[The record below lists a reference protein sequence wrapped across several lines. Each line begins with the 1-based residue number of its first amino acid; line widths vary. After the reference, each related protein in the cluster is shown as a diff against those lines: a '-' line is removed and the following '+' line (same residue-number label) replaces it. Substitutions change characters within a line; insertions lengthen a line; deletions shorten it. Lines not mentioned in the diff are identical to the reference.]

1 MGMDP
6 ADDPEDVNLRGQCV
20 GTREQT
26 TEEEIEIDESDDV
39 EPFQTAPSPKLP
51 SAKIV

>member
-6 ADDPEDVNLRGQCV
+6 ADDPENVNLRGQCV
-20 GTREQT
+20 GNREQT

-39 EPFQTAPSPKLP
+39 EPLQTVLSPELP
-51 SAKIV
+51 SAK